1 MKTVCLHRG
10 DRPEPFNSC
19 ILQAWSIGMYVH
31 AFREMMLG
39 MKVNMIEN
47 KIQIEPQIPESL
59 RTNSIPINFKYRLD
73 TIRGTGTFH
82 FMVDPNDDRI
92 SVAFNGGE
100 LEVQPEIFSNTY
112 SVNIEH

>member
-1 MKTVCLHRG
+1 
-10 DRPEPFNSC
+10 
-19 ILQAWSIGMYVH
+19 
-31 AFREMMLG
+31 
-39 MKVNMIEN
+39 MIEN